1 MESTDRESRLMKRKK
16 DSGIQRHRIWTR
28 EKGRNTEENKDREK
42 LLKKQERK
50 QRIPSTERIDET
62 TRRNVN
68 ARQRQKEWT
77 KERETTTA

>member
-1 MESTDRESRLMKRKK
+1 MKRKK

-28 EKGRNTEENKDREK
+28 EKGRNTEENKEREK

-68 ARQRQKEWT
+68 ARQRQKEYT
-77 KERETTTA
+77 KERDTTTAETKDREN

>member
-1 MESTDRESRLMKRKK
+1 M
-16 DSGIQRHRIWTR
+16 QRHRIWTR
-28 EKGRNTEENKDREK
+28 EKGRNTEENKEREK

-68 ARQRQKEWT
+68 ARQRQKEYT
-77 KERETTTA
+77 KERDTTTAEIKDREN